1 MMDYLVSLVIP
12 IYKVEKYL
20 DRCIQS
26 IISQMDDS
34 LEVILVDDGSPDR
47 CPEICDEYASKFSNI
62 KVIHKQNGGLADA
75 VKTGTVVSKG
85 EYLAY
90 VDSDDWLEQGWYDS
104 IKEVLDRYPNIDIIM
119 YGFQRVENG
128 VIKTNMC
135 PYSLFEEGYHDGEY
149 VIQMKK
155 KYMKPGG
162 IGPTRWNKVYSREIA
177 LECLEYYDA
186 RISIGEDMVFS
197 SIATDL
203 MRSTYIIKKN
213 FVNYYIND
221 GSMTQHFNGKYETS
235 FEVLFQNL
243 QRYFGNRSILYY
255 IHYINMRTMVNA
267 LGKSDY
273 PQKRLYLREI
283 LKKNS
288 SRIKR
293 VEGSD
298 LDNANRIMK
307 QLMLFRMAFLLLGIS
322 AFYNRMRR

>member
-1 MMDYLVSLVIP
+1 MDFLVSLVIP

-26 IISQMDDS
+26 ILCQMDDS

-47 CPEICDEYASKFSNI
+47 CPDICDEYASKFDNI

-75 VKTGTVVSKG
+75 VKTGTLVSKG

-90 VDSDDWLEQGWYDS
+90 VDSDDWLEHGWYDS
-104 IKEVLDRYPNIDIIM
+104 IKKVLACYPDIDTIM
-119 YGFQRVENG
+119 YGFQRVEDG
-128 VIKTNMC
+128 MIKNNKSS
-135 PYSLFEEGYHDGEY
+135 YSLFEEGYHDGEY

-162 IGPTRWNKVYSREIA
+162 IGPTRWNKIYSRGIA
-177 LECLEYYDA
+177 LKCLEYYDT

-203 MRSTYIIKKN
+203 MNSTYIIKKN

-221 GSMTQHFNGKYETS
+221 GSMTQHFNEKYESS

-243 QRYFGNRSILYY
+243 QRYFGNRSIVYY

-273 PQKRLYLREI
+273 PQKRIYLREL

-293 VEGSD
+293 VKGSD
-298 LDNANRIMK
+298 LDNTNRIMK
-307 QLMLFRMAFLLLGIS
+307 QLMLYRMDFLLLGIS
-322 AFYNRMRR
+322 ALYNRIKR